1 MFRKVAIALVA
12 ATVLA
17 APVLAQDVAP
27 ATGKASQTTTAP
39 AATVKTVKADKAIA
53 KHRMAVRHHGTKM
66 VKHTNHEK
74 YARHMK
80 RAKVHQAVVKAPAKP
95 VATKPDATK
104 PVATTNGA
112 ATAPASAKVTT
123 KPAAKSGT
131 N

>member
-12 ATVLA
+12 ATVLT

-27 ATGKASQTTTAP
+27 ATGKVSQPTTAP
-39 AATVKTVKADKAIA
+39 APTVKTDKAIA
-53 KHRMAVRHHGTKM
+53 KHRMVVRHHGTKM

-80 RAKVHQAVVKAPAKP
+80 RAKVHQAVVKAP
-95 VATKPDATK
+95 TK

>member
-12 ATVLA
+12 ATVFA

-27 ATGKASQTTTAP
+27 ATGKSSQTTTAP
-39 AATVKTVKADKAIA
+39 APTVKADKAIT
-53 KHRMAVRHHGTKM
+53 KHRTVARHHHGVKM
-66 VKHTNHEK
+66 VKHTNHVK

-80 RAKVHQAVVKAPAKP
+80 QAKVHPAVVKAPAKP
-95 VATKPDATK
+95 VATKPVATK

-112 ATAPASAKVTT
+112 ATAPASTRVTT